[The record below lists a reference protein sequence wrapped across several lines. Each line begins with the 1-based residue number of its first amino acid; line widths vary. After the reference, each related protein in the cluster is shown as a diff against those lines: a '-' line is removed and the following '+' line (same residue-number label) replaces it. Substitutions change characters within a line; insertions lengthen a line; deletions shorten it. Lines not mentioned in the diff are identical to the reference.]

1 MKKIWIILSIGVALR
16 VLLSLATYHPDMQ
29 VFDLAGKLVAGGNIL
44 DLYDFSSSSA
54 VFNYPPAIYLFHGFF
69 STLFNSLGLSNIYQF
84 NINLALLKLPYL
96 FFDLSVAF
104 ILLKLFDSPR
114 KSIIAFTLWMF
125 NPVNLFATYMMGQF
139 DVIPT
144 FFIILSVY
152 MAVKNKLQFAA
163 LVLGLGIAFKISPI
177 FLVIPL
183 AILGKNFIERMKLL
197 SLSVLPFFVSIIPYI
212 SSSSFRA
219 TALFANQSSKSL
231 YAGIPVSGGESI
243 LLFPALLLIFYLF
256 IWHIRINTE
265 IWKLYLI
272 PLLLFFIFT
281 HYHPQ
286 WLIWITPLL
295 ILDLLTSGFRNLL
308 PNILIF
314 VSWFISLFFF
324 DPSLTVGMFA
334 PIAPIL
340 QDMPSIWNIL
350 NISIDYNLSRSL
362 IQTIFASASLYLIY
376 RHFLRA
382 NNE

>member
-1 MKKIWIILSIGVALR
+1 MKNIWIILSIGIILR
-16 VLLSLATYHPDMQ
+16 VLLSLTTYHSDMQ

-44 DLYDFSSSSA
+44 NLYDFSSSSA
-54 VFNYPPAIYLFHGFF
+54 VFNYPPSVYLFHGFF
-69 STLFNSLGLSNIYQF
+69 SFLFKSLGLSNIYQF

-96 FFDLSVAF
+96 FFDLGIAF
-104 ILLKLFDSPR
+104 VLLKLFDSPR

-152 MAVKNKLQFAA
+152 MAVKNKLHFAA
-163 LVLGLGIAFKISPI
+163 LVLGLGIAFKIFPI
-177 FLVIPL
+177 FLIVPL
-183 AILGKNFIERMKLL
+183 AILGKNYMEKMKLF
-197 SLSVLPFFVSIIPYI
+197 SLSVLPYFISIIPYI
-212 SSSSFRA
+212 FSSSFRIN
-219 TALFANQSSKSL
+219 ALFANQSSKSL

-256 IWHIRINTE
+256 IWHTRIKTE

-281 HYHPQ
+281 HFHPQ

-295 ILDLLTSGFRNLL
+295 LIDLINSGFKNIPVHLL
-308 PNILIF
+308 IL
-314 VSWFISLFFF
+314 VSWIVSLFFF
-324 DPSLTVGMFA
+324 DPSLTIGIFA

-340 QDMPSIWNIL
+340 HNMPSIWTLL
-350 NISIDYNLSRSL
+350 NINADYNLSRSL
-362 IQTIFASASLYLIY
+362 IQTVFASALLYLIY
-376 RHFLRA
+376 LHFPKKEHA
-382 NNE
+382 

>member
-1 MKKIWIILSIGVALR
+1 MKKIWIILSIGIVLR
-16 VLLSLATYHPDMQ
+16 VLLSLTTYHSDMQ

-54 VFNYPPAIYLFHGFF
+54 VFNYPPAIYLLHGFF
-69 STLFNSLGLSNIYQF
+69 KFVFGGVGLINLSF
-84 NINLALLKLPYL
+84 NINLLLLKMPYL
-96 FFDLSVAF
+96 IFDLLIGF
-104 ILLKLFDSPR
+104 IFLKLFETSG
-114 KSIIAFTLWMF
+114 KALIAFTLWMF
-125 NPVNLFATYMMGQF
+125 NPINLYATYMMGQF
-139 DVIPT
+139 DIIPT
-144 FFIILSVY
+144 FFVFLSLY
-152 MAVKNKLQFAA
+152 LATREKLQFSA
-163 LVLGLGIAFKISPI
+163 LALGFGIAFKIFPV
-177 FLVIPL
+177 FLIIPL
-183 AILGKNFIERMKLL
+183 LILGKNYLEKLKL
-197 SLSVLPFFVSIIPYI
+197 FLLVVLPYLVSVLPYL
-212 SSSSFRA
+212 SSRSFREF
-219 TALFANQSSKSL
+219 ALFANQSSKSL

-243 LLFPALLLIFYLF
+243 LLFPTLLLIFYLF